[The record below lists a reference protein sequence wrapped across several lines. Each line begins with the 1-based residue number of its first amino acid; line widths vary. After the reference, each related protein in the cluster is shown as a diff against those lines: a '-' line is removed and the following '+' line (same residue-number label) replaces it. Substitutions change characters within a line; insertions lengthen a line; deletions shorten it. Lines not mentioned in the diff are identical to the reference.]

1 MIIITFVDLNPNVN
15 DYWNRI
21 QQKNK
26 EIFRSSLT
34 HIQITLCLYFLINEY
49 QVKYIVSLN

>member
-21 QQKNK
+21 QKKKNK

-49 QVKYIVSLN
+49 QVKYLLTN

>member
-21 QQKNK
+21 QQKTRK
-26 EIFRSSLT
+26 SLD
-34 HIQITLCLYFLINEY
+34 L
-49 QVKYIVSLN
+49 V